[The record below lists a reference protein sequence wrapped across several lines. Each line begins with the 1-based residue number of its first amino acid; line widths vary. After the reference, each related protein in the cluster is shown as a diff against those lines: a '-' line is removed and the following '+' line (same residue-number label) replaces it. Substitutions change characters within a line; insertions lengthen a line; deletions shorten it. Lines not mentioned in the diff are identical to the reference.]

1 MEKDNIA
8 TINAMRDLVNDID
21 KDIVK
26 DGRNLNK
33 AAQSRIRINCVKLM
47 KLSKE
52 LKAMYKKEY
61 EK

>member
-8 TINAMRDLVNDID
+8 TINAMRDFVNDID

-33 AAQSRIRINCVKLM
+33 AAQSRIRINCVKLA

-52 LKAMYKKEY
+52 LKAMYKKECA
-61 EK
+61 K